1 MMVPQPHFAKEKPPK
16 AIWVRMLRAVLPRV
30 LQRVQVLS
38 TVALDGAAMV
48 LDDEIYEGGREAG
61 LDEEGPRH
69 GRGKAW

>member
-1 MMVPQPHFAKEKPPK
+1 M
-16 AIWVRMLRAVLPRV
+16 
-30 LQRVQVLS
+30 LS
-38 TVALDGAAMV
+38 TMALAGAAVV